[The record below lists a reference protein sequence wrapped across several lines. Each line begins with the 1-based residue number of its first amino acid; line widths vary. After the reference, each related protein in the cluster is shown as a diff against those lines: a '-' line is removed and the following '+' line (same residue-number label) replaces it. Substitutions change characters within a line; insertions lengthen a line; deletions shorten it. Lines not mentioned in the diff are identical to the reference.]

1 MEESKNAQ
9 VKDLESKIAELNKNI
24 EALSSDSTG
33 QAQLLA
39 DKDSSIQNLQAEI
52 KNLQHLKVFTS

>member
-52 KNLQHLKVFTS
+52 KNLQHLKVFKS